1 MLKKVQIYKFMLILM
16 GLTIPVFAA
25 NHYVDKNASGSNNG
39 SSWSN
44 AWESFGAI
52 DWSSISSGDVIY
64 ISGGNDST
72 VYNETLNIGKSG
84 VNGNR
89 IVISKGTESG
99 HNGEVIIDGGGSL
112 DNDIYVNGKSYITIS
127 GFTVRKTQ
135 QGSIDVR
142 YSDNII
148 VENCKAVVTGRA
160 GVYLRQNTN
169 SEVRGCNITTGG
181 YVNTQTDGIYS
192 QLNTDNV
199 YHNNHIVVNNSEPTG
214 HDDCIQSYQDNNL
227 TIHSNYLEQN
237 NSKPSNAQGL
247 YIENPDGGI
256 FKLYNNIVNMTE
268 TGSNGL
274 TFRRL
279 TGTGNV
285 EMIGNTVYGENS
297 ATLLQTTE
305 VDDPII
311 KNNIIYSGSTL
322 FGARVIN
329 WNGNPANIDNNIIYV
344 PNSNYVWGYNG
355 SSKSWSQWRALGFDA
370 HGKNSDPKF
379 TSINNKEFSLQETSP
394 GVDAGLAAGLPF
406 NVDIMGVS
414 RPQGQNYDMGAY
426 EYNGGNPN
434 PDTTPPDVISA
445 EINSENAVIIT
456 FSEVLELNS
465 AQTAGNYGITNG
477 ITVSSAILSTDRKRV
492 TLATSNHTVGQSY
505 IVTVNNVKDLAG
517 NLINPNANTAGY
529 SFFND
534 TTPPELAGASLSDS
548 TNVIVMFSEEMDSAT
563 IGNKNNYSINNGITV
578 NSVVVF
584 SNKQKVMLSTSTHQ
598 LGTWYTLTVNN
609 VEDRAGNLINPEKNT
624 SEYHATKKGID
635 PIIGADGRWYENYSP
650 GKAIDGNPDTTSN
663 SRWGG
668 AMILPDSITFDLGS
682 VNKINE
688 VRFSFYRW
696 NEGRNYTYSVLTS
709 PDGAKWTEAFG
720 NGSSA
725 PIEWSID
732 NFTAVDARYI
742 KLVILSCNE
751 SQFAGLWEA
760 EVYGPSN
767 ITGIESGNEVP
778 LDFSLEQNYPNPFN
792 PTTTIN
798 FNVPTNQQV
807 KINIYNAIGELVTE
821 LVNKEY
827 SAGNH
832 SVEFNAANLPSGVY
846 IYRMEAQSF
855 TATHKMMLMK

>member
-1 MLKKVQIYKFMLILM
+1 MDM
-16 GLTIPVFAA
+16 
-25 NHYVDKNASGSNNG
+25 N
-39 SSWSN
+39 SS
-44 AWESFGAI
+44 
-52 DWSSISSGDVIY
+52 
-64 ISGGNDST
+64 
-72 VYNETLNIGKSG
+72 
-84 VNGNR
+84 
-89 IVISKGTESG
+89 
-99 HNGEVIIDGGGSL
+99 
-112 DNDIYVNGKSYITIS
+112 
-127 GFTVRKTQ
+127 
-135 QGSIDVR
+135 
-142 YSDNII
+142 
-148 VENCKAVVTGRA
+148 
-160 GVYLRQNTN
+160 
-169 SEVRGCNITTGG
+169 
-181 YVNTQTDGIYS
+181 
-192 QLNTDNV
+192 
-199 YHNNHIVVNNSEPTG
+199 
-214 HDDCIQSYQDNNL
+214 
-227 TIHSNYLEQN
+227 
-237 NSKPSNAQGL
+237 
-247 YIENPDGGI
+247 
-256 FKLYNNIVNMTE
+256 
-268 TGSNGL
+268 
-274 TFRRL
+274 
-279 TGTGNV
+279 
-285 EMIGNTVYGENS
+285 
-297 ATLLQTTE
+297 TLLQTTE

-311 KNNIIYSGSTL
+311 KNNVIYSGSEASA
-322 FGARVIN
+322 ARVLN
-329 WNGNPANIDNNIIYV
+329 WAGNSSNIDNNIVYA
-344 PNSNYVWGYNG
+344 PNANNVWNFNG

-379 TSINNKEFSLQETSP
+379 TSVNNKDFSLQETSP
-394 GVDAGLAAGLPF
+394 GVDAGLAAGSPF

-414 RPQGQNYDMGAY
+414 RPQGQHYDMGAY
-426 EYNGGNPN
+426 EFTSGNPN
-434 PDTTPPDVISA
+434 PDTTPPEVTGA
-445 EINSENAVIIT
+445 EINSADVVIIT
-456 FSEVLELNS
+456 FSEALEQNS
-465 AQTAGNYGITNG
+465 AQTTGNYSITNG
-477 ITVSSAILSTDRKRV
+477 ITVSSAILSTDGKKV
-492 TLATSNHTVGQSY
+492 TLTTSTHTGGQSY
-505 IVTVNNVKDLAG
+505 LVTVNNVKDLAG

-548 TNVIVMFSEEMDSAT
+548 SNVIVMFSEEMDSAT

-609 VEDRAGNLINPEKNT
+609 VKDRAGNLINPEKNT

-682 VNKINE
+682 VNKIDE

-709 PDGAKWTEAFG
+709 PDGAKWTEAVG

-742 KLVILSCNE
+742 KLVILSCSE

-760 EVYGPSN
+760 EVYGPSK

-778 LDFSLEQNYPNPFN
+778 SDFSLEQNYPNPFN